1 MRGQGR
7 HEDAEMRG
15 HRETRRRGE
24 AEMGNVEVHGLS
36 AVKWLRPKVEPEN
49 SQLTGKIE
57 FEREG
62 FEGGNSANH
71 L

>member
-1 MRGQGR
+1 
-7 HEDAEMRG
+7 MRG
-15 HRETRRRGE
+15 HGD
-24 AEMGNVEVHGLS
+24 AEIHGLS

-62 FEGGNSANH
+62 FEGENSANH